1 MADIYKKAIELQF
14 EFPVSLETIVNLIL
28 KNGYNKTIIILLGGT
43 K

>member
-28 KNGYNKTIIILLGGT
+28 KFGYNQTILKLLEGRI
-43 K
+43 